1 MLKKIISSNRMTLYS
16 TSFVVVVVLIA
27 ALVLDTSL
35 VRISAL
41 FIHTQQISTLMIEA
55 FVAIGIIYAI
65 GQYVLLKIVKL
76 KGKEPSDVP
85 DSHMLFI
92 HKLVSI
98 VQYILAVII
107 ICVILQVLATAYY
120 STILVILATS
130 ISYTLAIALM
140 GLLTQRFISWFKSN
154 RNYVV
159 LLYGLSCITLAINA
173 AFTLALV
180 ISLSPGLPIAVT
192 EQIGDISRFIV
203 TGSMTSLLNYGYVSS
218 STVSFMLIWG
228 ATAMLLHHYSKRLGK
243 ITYWIIVSIPL
254 VYFLSQFITSNLN
267 LFAPLIISNPTFFG
281 ILLTLIF
288 TLSKLAGG
296 ILFGVAFWIT
306 GKSLGRNIVVR
317 DYMYISAYG
326 LVIFFASNQAIV
338 LVSISFP
345 PFGLATISFIGLS
358 SYLILVGIY
367 SSAVSLSQDVKLRQS
382 IRKIAVEESKL
393 LDSIGSAQMEQKIL
407 RKVMIITKQ
416 QQDYMTAET
425 GVLPSVSEDDIK
437 GYLDEVLQEVKNRK

>member
-1 MLKKIISSNRMTLYS
+1 
-16 TSFVVVVVLIA
+16 
-27 ALVLDTSL
+27 
-35 VRISAL
+35 
-41 FIHTQQISTLMIEA
+41 
-55 FVAIGIIYAI
+55 
-65 GQYVLLKIVKL
+65 
-76 KGKEPSDVP
+76 
-85 DSHMLFI
+85 
-92 HKLVSI
+92 
-98 VQYILAVII
+98 
-107 ICVILQVLATAYY
+107 
-120 STILVILATS
+120 
-130 ISYTLAIALM
+130 M

-281 ILLTLIF
+281 ILLSLIF

-306 GKSLGRNIVVR
+306 GKSLGRNSVVR

>member
-1 MLKKIISSNRMTLYS
+1 MLKKIISSNHMTLYS

-107 ICVILQVLATAYY
+107 ICVILQILATAYY

-159 LLYGLSCITLAINA
+159 LLYGLSCITL
-173 AFTLALV
+173 
-180 ISLSPGLPIAVT
+180 
-192 EQIGDISRFIV
+192 
-203 TGSMTSLLNYGYVSS
+203 
-218 STVSFMLIWG
+218 
-228 ATAMLLHHYSKRLGK
+228 
-243 ITYWIIVSIPL
+243 
-254 VYFLSQFITSNLN
+254 
-267 LFAPLIISNPTFFG
+267 
-281 ILLTLIF
+281 
-288 TLSKLAGG
+288 
-296 ILFGVAFWIT
+296 
-306 GKSLGRNIVVR
+306 
-317 DYMYISAYG
+317 
-326 LVIFFASNQAIV
+326 
-338 LVSISFP
+338 
-345 PFGLATISFIGLS
+345 
-358 SYLILVGIY
+358 
-367 SSAVSLSQDVKLRQS
+367 
-382 IRKIAVEESKL
+382 
-393 LDSIGSAQMEQKIL
+393 
-407 RKVMIITKQ
+407 
-416 QQDYMTAET
+416 
-425 GVLPSVSEDDIK
+425 
-437 GYLDEVLQEVKNRK
+437 